1 MRLALLSVML
11 LSSCAVYSEK
21 VNHRRHTRAL
31 EIASELR
38 RGAKPSAENSNG
50 QVWREVENGIRVKT
64 RGSVEVSY
72 HLWPAG
78 PFHVYSVSED
88 VWRYEE

>member
-1 MRLALLSVML
+1 ML
-11 LSSCAVYSEK
+11 LSSCAAYSES
-21 VNHRRHTRAL
+21 VNQRRHTRAL

-38 RGAKPSAENSNG
+38 RGAKASVEDPNG
-50 QVWREVENGIRVKT
+50 SVWREVEKGIQVKT
-64 RGSVEVSY
+64 RGPLEVSY

-88 VWRYEE
+88 EWRYEE